1 MHLALFQSPD
11 TVPLALPAVDDRIK
25 PYIPELNQFPGTFP
39 TKLEIIE
46 QSSANVMLLKKLLKE
61 LQGTYFVF
69 YEKLRNFN
77 LFKARMSENVFNKNA
92 TMHLREIHLK
102 IIFIRFGTKVVYVL
116 THFSRLLGIADCC
129 QYLNLLILINQDS
142 GHLYRYTNIP
152 R

>member
-61 LQGTYFVF
+61 LQGIFF
-69 YEKLRNFN
+69 FEKLLNFN

-102 IIFIRFGTKVVYVL
+102 IIFIRFGT
-116 THFSRLLGIADCC
+116 
-129 QYLNLLILINQDS
+129 
-142 GHLYRYTNIP
+142 
-152 R
+152 

>member
-61 LQGTYFVF
+61 LQGI
-69 YEKLRNFN
+69 
-77 LFKARMSENVFNKNA
+77 LFFMKN
-92 TMHLREIHLK
+92 
-102 IIFIRFGTKVVYVL
+102 Y
-116 THFSRLLGIADCC
+116 S
-129 QYLNLLILINQDS
+129 ILIFLKLECQKMFLTKMQQCTWEKFIWKLFLS
-142 GHLYRYTNIP
+142 GLVLKLCMYWLTSVDYWALQTAVNTWIC
-152 R
+152 

>member
-61 LQGTYFVF
+61 LQGILFLMKNYSISIFL
-69 YEKLRNFN
+69 KLECQKMF
-77 LFKARMSENVFNKNA
+77 L
-92 TMHLREIHLK
+92 
-102 IIFIRFGTKVVYVL
+102 TKVQQCTWEKFIWKLFLSGLVL
-116 THFSRLLGIADCC
+116 KLCMYWHTSVDYWALQTAVNTWIC
-129 QYLNLLILINQDS
+129 
-142 GHLYRYTNIP
+142 
-152 R
+152 

>member
-61 LQGTYFVF
+61 LQGILFFMKNYSISIFLKLECQKMFLTKMQQCTW
-69 YEKLRNFN
+69 EKFIWK
-77 LFKARMSENVFNKNA
+77 LFLSGLV
-92 TMHLREIHLK
+92 LK
-102 IIFIRFGTKVVYVL
+102 LCMYWL
-116 THFSRLLGIADCC
+116 TSVDYWALQTAVNTWIC
-129 QYLNLLILINQDS
+129 
-142 GHLYRYTNIP
+142 
-152 R
+152 

>member
-46 QSSANVMLLKKLLKE
+46 QSSANVMLKKTFE
-61 LQGTYFVF
+61 GTARYFVF
-69 YEKLRNFN
+69 YEKLLNFN
-77 LFKARMSENVFNKNA
+77 LFKARMSENVFNKSA

-102 IIFIRFGTKVVYVL
+102 IIFIRFGT
-116 THFSRLLGIADCC
+116 
-129 QYLNLLILINQDS
+129 
-142 GHLYRYTNIP
+142 
-152 R
+152 

>member
-61 LQGTYFVF
+61 LQGILFFMKNYSISIFL
-69 YEKLRNFN
+69 KLECQKMF
-77 LFKARMSENVFNKNA
+77 L
-92 TMHLREIHLK
+92 
-102 IIFIRFGTKVVYVL
+102 TKMQQC
-116 THFSRLLGIADCC
+116 T
-129 QYLNLLILINQDS
+129 
-142 GHLYRYTNIP
+142 
-152 R
+152 

>member
-61 LQGTYFVF
+61 LQGIFQAP
-69 YEKLRNFN
+69 RGHGWP
-77 LFKARMSENVFNKNA
+77 KASHDHGLAEGQPWVA
-92 TMHLREIHLK
+92 
-102 IIFIRFGTKVVYVL
+102 V
-116 THFSRLLGIADCC
+116 
-129 QYLNLLILINQDS
+129 
-142 GHLYRYTNIP
+142 
-152 R
+152 

>member
-61 LQGTYFVF
+61 LQGILFFMKNYSISIFL
-69 YEKLRNFN
+69 KLECQKM
-77 LFKARMSENVFNKNA
+77 FK
-92 TMHLREIHLK
+92 TMHLRAFENYFYQVWYLSCVCIDTLQSITGHC
-102 IIFIRFGTKVVYVL
+102 
-116 THFSRLLGIADCC
+116 RLLSIPESVNTH
-129 QYLNLLILINQDS
+129 QS
-142 GHLYRYTNIP
+142 GFWTFI
-152 R
+152 

>member
-61 LQGTYFVF
+61 LQGILFFMKNYSISIFL
-69 YEKLRNFN
+69 KLECQKMF
-77 LFKARMSENVFNKNA
+77 L
-92 TMHLREIHLK
+92 
-102 IIFIRFGTKVVYVL
+102 TKVQQCTWEKFIWKLFLPGLVL
-116 THFSRLLGIADCC
+116 KLCMYWHTSVDYWALQTAVNTWIC
-129 QYLNLLILINQDS
+129 
-142 GHLYRYTNIP
+142 
-152 R
+152 

>member
-61 LQGTYFVF
+61 LQGILFPKQLGIF
-69 YEKLRNFN
+69 FEKLLNFN
-77 LFKARMSENVFNKNA
+77 LFKARMSENV
-92 TMHLREIHLK
+92 
-102 IIFIRFGTKVVYVL
+102 
-116 THFSRLLGIADCC
+116 
-129 QYLNLLILINQDS
+129 
-142 GHLYRYTNIP
+142 
-152 R
+152 